1 MRAMKKTF
9 QRSMMVGALLAAA
22 ACGGGGGGPSS
33 SEDVAT
39 TAGGEA
45 ITTVGG
51 VVVTVTAHNHWK
63 AGIEAFERHEK
74 DGWSAQACSDTRD
87 IFEKALKAQRGK
99 FVEAEYMIGLTY
111 ERCGDR
117 SKAKSIYEKVIEAH
131 PKMCSPRVALGL
143 IKEEVEGDEKGA
155 LAFYQEAIRQ
165 NPNCPAAYVNIAR
178 HQAKGN
184 ADEVYE
190 AVLNLRR
197 ALAFRSDY
205 LPAFNELALIHFKRG
220 KSRDQRSELDLAEIV
235 LRQAQ
240 LIDESYA
247 PIYNTWGLVKL
258 ERGDLL
264 AALQFF
270 EQARK
275 LDPNIFEAQM
285 NFGQITLSFRGYRD
299 AREAFAQAVKLRPD
313 DYDAVVGLG
322 AALRGL
328 EQYDEAEK
336 QYKRAIEL
344 DSDRPDAYF
353 NMAILLHEY
362 LSAQADSQE
371 RTVERL
377 KEADRWYDTFVEKAK
392 NNRAYAANVDDVTR
406 RCNLDRKKRRGST
419 ECQMGRKQV
428 IEEFITALREAE
440 EMQREMEEMERMMR
454 EQEAAAEAEAS
465 EG

>member
-9 QRSMMVGALLAAA
+9 QRSMMVLTLLAVA
-22 ACGGGGGGPSS
+22 ACGGKGGPSG
-33 SEDVAT
+33 SEEVAT
-39 TAGGEA
+39 TVGGEA
-45 ITTVGG
+45 IVTVGG
-51 VVVTVTAHNHWK
+51 VAVTVTAHNHWK
-63 AGIEAFERHEK
+63 EGLEAFDRHESA
-74 DGWSAQACSDTRD
+74 GWSSQACSDTRD
-87 IFEKALKAQRGK
+87 IFEKALKAQGGK

-117 SKAKSIYEKVIEAH
+117 SKAKSIYEKVIAAH
-131 PKMCSPRVALGL
+131 PRMCSPRVALGL
-143 IKEEVEGDEKGA
+143 IKEEEEGDAKGA
-155 LAFYQEAIRQ
+155 LEFYQEAIRQ
-165 NPNCPAAYVNIAR
+165 NANCPSAYVNIAR

-184 ADEVYE
+184 ADSVYE

-205 LPAFNELALIHFKRG
+205 LPAFNELALIHFERG
-220 KSRDQRSELDLAEIV
+220 KSRDKRSELDLAEIV

-275 LDPNIFEAQM
+275 LDPNIYEAQM

-299 AREAFAQAVKLRPD
+299 ARDAFTQAVKLQPES
-313 DYDAVVGLG
+313 YDAVVGLG

-328 EQYDEAEK
+328 EQFDDAEK
-336 QYKRAIEL
+336 QYKKAIEL
-344 DSDRPDAYF
+344 DGDRPDAYF

-362 LSAQADSQE
+362 LSAHADSQE
-371 RTVERL
+371 KTVERL

-392 NNRAYAANVDDVTR
+392 NNRAYAENIEDVTR
-406 RCNLDRKKRRGST
+406 RCNLDRKKRRGAST
-419 ECQMGRKQV
+419 DCQMGRKQV
-428 IEEFITALREAE
+428 IEEFIAALREAE

-454 EQEAAAEAEAS
+454 EQEAAEAAE
-465 EG
+465 GG

>member
-22 ACGGGGGGPSS
+22 ACGGGSGGPSG
-33 SEDVAT
+33 SEEVAT
-39 TAGGEA
+39 TVGGEA

-74 DGWSAQACSDTRD
+74 DGWSSQACSDTRD

-117 SKAKSIYEKVIEAH
+117 EKARSLYERVIAEH

-143 IKEEVEGDEKGA
+143 IKEEVDGDTQGA
-155 LAFYQEAIRQ
+155 LSFYREAIKQ
-165 NPNCPAAYVNIAR
+165 NPNCPSAYVNIAR
-178 HQAKGN
+178 HQAKGS

-258 ERGDLL
+258 EREDLL

-275 LDPNIFEAQM
+275 LDPNIYEAQM

-299 AREAFAQAVKLRPD
+299 ARDAFTQAVKLQPD
-313 DYDAVVGLG
+313 SYDAVVGLG

-328 EQYDEAEK
+328 EQFEDAEK

-344 DSDRPDAYF
+344 DPDRPDAYF

-371 RTVERL
+371 KTVERL

-392 NNRAYAANVDDVTR
+392 NKRAYAANIEDVTR
-406 RCNLDRKKRRGST
+406 RCNLDRSKRRRGSSD
-419 ECQMGRKQV
+419 CQMGRKQV
-428 IEEFITALREAE
+428 IEEFIAALREAE

-454 EQEAAAEAEAS
+454 EQEAAEAAG